1 MSDRLKQI
9 KKKKALAELE
19 KTLGYSLSD
28 ADMRTILGQDCRF
41 IEYGDLDKFASMDD
55 LLPNEGDYVII
66 LIESTAENTGH
77 WCCIT
82 KGNKVI
88 SMMDSYGVKLQDEL
102 NYISRA
108 MNRMLGNTKK
118 ELEDLIKS
126 VPDDYEVIYNKT
138 PLQHESPSICTC
150 GRWCAAY
157 IQLFKLGYSLC
168 EFLEI
173 VEAQCKEYNIPPDV
187 LVCRWIPL
195 TR

>member
-1 MSDRLKQI
+1 MSDRLKKI
-9 KKKKALAELE
+9 RKNKALEE
-19 KTLGYSLSD
+19 MRKTLAYSLSD
-28 ADMRTILGQDCRF
+28 SDIRTILGQDCRF
-41 IEYGDLDKFASMDD
+41 VEYGDLDKFSSMDD
-55 LLPNEGDYVII
+55 LLPNEGGYVII
-66 LIESTAENTGH
+66 LIETTAENQGH

-82 KGNKVI
+82 KKNKVI

-108 MNRMLGNTKK
+108 VNRMLGNTKK

-126 VPDDYEVIYNKT
+126 VPDDYDVIYNKT

-150 GRWCAAY
+150 GRWVAAY
-157 IQLFKLGYSLC
+157 VQLFKLGYSLC

-187 LVCRWIPL
+187 LVCRWVNIV
-195 TR
+195 R